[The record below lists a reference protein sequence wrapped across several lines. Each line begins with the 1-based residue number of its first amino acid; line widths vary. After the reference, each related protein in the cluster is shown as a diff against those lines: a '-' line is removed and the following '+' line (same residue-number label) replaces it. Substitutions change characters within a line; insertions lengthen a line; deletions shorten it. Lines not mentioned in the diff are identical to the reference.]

1 MNKKNWYLFI
11 AFLLEILFIFYVKN
25 VFEFVVSPLII
36 IGSGLFL
43 AIYPYFLLQENKEF
57 FLEENTAN
65 ALTSNGN
72 LKPVLALFSTFT
84 IVTIFIVNYSINNYP
99 INVNESDIIPF
110 IDEIFVK
117 RFMNNEVVYAPYTG
131 FNYGTFTPGYLPLHW
146 FPFVISNVLNIN
158 YQWMVVIVFLLACAL
173 YTWVL
178 FKNIQQKKWLLINCA
193 LPFVLLFTIY
203 YKNGKTAVQCIEI
216 MIMGY
221 YLILATLLFSS
232 NSIVKSIGLI
242 LPFLS
247 RYSFLFWLPVYFY
260 NLLRSNFKKF
270 LLVSIFLGIMILLFF
285 IIPFVLPIPEMLKTF
300 NANYTTSI
308 LGEWKGQSWQAP
320 TDRPFQ
326 LFQGIGLASWFY
338 QFGSGTLIERIEL
351 NKNALF
357 LFSITASLLIIL
369 FRSKI
374 RKTVGSN
381 LFSLLALKFMLT
393 IFYAF
398 IMVPYDYL
406 NWVPLV
412 ISIVI
417 LSRINHQFITPKQ
430 H

>member
-1 MNKKNWYLFI
+1 L
-11 AFLLEILFIFYVKN
+11 
-25 VFEFVVSPLII
+25 
-36 IGSGLFL
+36 
-43 AIYPYFLLQENKEF
+43 
-57 FLEENTAN
+57 
-65 ALTSNGN
+65 
-72 LKPVLALFSTFT
+72 
-84 IVTIFIVNYSINNYP
+84 
-99 INVNESDIIPF
+99 PF
-110 IDEIFVK
+110 I
-117 RFMNNEVVYAPYTG
+117 
-131 FNYGTFTPGYLPLHW
+131 
-146 FPFVISNVLNIN
+146 
-158 YQWMVVIVFLLACAL
+158 
-173 YTWVL
+173 
-178 FKNIQQKKWLLINCA
+178 
-193 LPFVLLFTIY
+193 LLFTIY
-203 YKNGKTAVQCIEI
+203 YKNGKTAVQSIEI

-232 NSIVKSIGLI
+232 NVILKAVGLI

-260 NLLRSNFKKF
+260 NLLRNNFKKV
-270 LLVSIFLGIMILLFF
+270 LLVSVLFGVMILLFF
-285 IIPFVLPIPEMLKTF
+285 VIPFVLPIPEMLKTF

-338 QFGSGTLIERIEL
+338 QFGSGSLLERIEL

-357 LFSITASLLIIL
+357 LFSILSSLTIIL
-369 FRSKI
+369 LQSKI
-374 RKTVGSN
+374 IKTIGAN

-412 ISIVI
+412 VSIVI
-417 LSRINHQFITPKQ
+417 LSRINHPSFTPKQ
-430 H
+430 Y